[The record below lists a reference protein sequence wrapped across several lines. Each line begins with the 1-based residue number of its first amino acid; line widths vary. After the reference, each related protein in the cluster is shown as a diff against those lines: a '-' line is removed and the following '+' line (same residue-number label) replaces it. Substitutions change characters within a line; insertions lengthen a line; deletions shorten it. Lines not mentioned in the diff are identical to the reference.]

1 MPIAT
6 LTNIE
11 KTFGQ
16 RVLFDKLNLNVYR
29 GERIGLIGDNGAGKT
44 SLFKALL
51 GELPLDA
58 GTAAVNKSIKIGHL
72 RQDPVFDPSNTVID
86 EAELAFADLH
96 ALSHRLRDLEH
107 EMAHLTGEDLEK
119 VLQKY
124 QNAQHEFDLAGG
136 YAWQHKLEGTL
147 QGIGLEKSTW
157 EQNVTT
163 LSGGQRSRLAL
174 AKLLIAQPDL
184 LLLDEPTNHL
194 DLAAIEWLER
204 YLLDFSGAVV
214 LISHDRFLLDRLC
227 TRIVWLTQRRLK
239 SYKGNYTAFVK
250 QRELEELSQQRVY
263 EQQQADIEKQ
273 QEFVRRFQAGQ
284 RSKEARGRATRLE
297 RFMKSDAMVS
307 AVAKQHKIHLSL
319 STGQRAG
326 DRVLEVRELSKAYD
340 DRPLWKDTAFEI
352 KRGERIGVIGP
363 NGSGKTTLLEVL
375 LGRRDADSGDL
386 RWGANLNIG
395 YYDQRLGVEEFDPD
409 NTVIEEV
416 MEDRKGS
423 LQELRDVLAL
433 MLFRGEDVNKKI
445 AMLSGGE
452 RARVRLAQLLL
463 DKPNVLVLDEPTN
476 HLDIASREA
485 LEGAMAGFEGTILCV
500 SHDRYFLDKVANR
513 LFVLKPPAI
522 EQFNGN
528 YSAWHAKEEA
538 RDGQAARKE
547 DAREKSARAR
557 QPAPATRAPKDAKR
571 DNPYLR
577 PFGRLSVKELEQQI
591 TETEIAL
598 AQCQEQFAAPD
609 TFKDPENAKRLQ
621 SDQDALTKK
630 LEQLEAEYFARE
642 Q

>member
-6 LTNIE
+6 LTNLE

-51 GELPLDA
+51 GELIPDA
-58 GTAAVNKSIKIGHL
+58 GTAAVNKSIKVGHL
-72 RQDPVFDPSNTVID
+72 RQDPVFDPNNTVID
-86 EAELAFADLH
+86 EAELAFAELH

-107 EMAHLTGEDLEK
+107 EMANLAGDALEG
-119 VLQKY
+119 VLKKY
-124 QNAQHEFDLAGG
+124 QTVQHEFDLAGG
-136 YAWQHKLEGTL
+136 YAWQHKLEATL
-147 QGIGLEKSTW
+147 QGIGLEKAIW
-157 EQNVTT
+157 NQNVTT

-194 DLAAIEWLER
+194 DLSAIEWLER
-204 YLLDFSGAVV
+204 YLSDFSGAVV
-214 LISHDRFLLDRLC
+214 LISHDRFLLDRLA
-227 TRIVWLTQRRLK
+227 TRIVWLTQHRLK
-239 SYKGNYTAFVK
+239 SYKGNYTAFIK
-250 QRELEELSQQRVY
+250 QRELEELTQQRQY

-273 QEFVRRFQAGQ
+273 QEFIRRFQAGQ

-297 RFMKSDAMVS
+297 RFMKSDAMVG
-307 AVAKQHKIHLSL
+307 AVAKQHNIRLSL
-319 STGQRAG
+319 STDQRAG
-326 DRVLEVRELSKAYD
+326 DRVLEVRDLAKAYD
-340 DRPLWKDTAFEI
+340 SKQLWRDLRFEI

-363 NGSGKTTLLEVL
+363 NGAGKTTLLEVL
-375 LGRRDADSGDL
+375 LGRRDADGGEL

-395 YYDQRLGVEEFDPD
+395 YYDQRLGVEEFDPE
-409 NTVIEEV
+409 NTVMEEV
-416 MEDRKGS
+416 MADRQAP
-423 LQELRDVLAL
+423 LQDLRDVLAL
-433 MLFRGEDVNKKI
+433 MLFRGDDANKKI

-485 LEGAMAGFEGTILCV
+485 LENAMAGFEGTILCV
-500 SHDRYFLDKVANR
+500 SHDRYFLDKVVKR
-513 LFVLKPPAI
+513 MFVVTPPNL
-522 EQFNGN
+522 EQFDGN
-528 YSAWHAKEEA
+528 YSAWQAKQKALAEEA
-538 RDGQAARKE
+538 T
-547 DAREKSARAR
+547 ARAER
-557 QPAPATRAPKDAKR
+557 AKASGGAAKPPAAKPKSDGSKK

-577 PFGRLSVKELEQQI
+577 PFGRLSTEDLERQI
-591 TETEIAL
+591 TETEIAV
-598 AQCQEQFAAPD
+598 AECQEQFADPAA
-609 TFKDPENAKRLQ
+609 FKEPGNAQRLQ
-621 SDQDALTKK
+621 KEMETLTKK

-642 Q
+642 E